1 MSCGWCRAAEYVPA
15 GSISSLLRRV
25 GAFDEA
31 VIRKYTRDI
40 LEGLAYLHANG
51 VVHRCVHPLCE
62 ALCVY
67 RCVSLL
73 RVACVW
79 CGWRP
84 YFACGRVDA

>member
-1 MSCGWCRAAEYVPA
+1 VPA
-15 GSISSLLRRV
+15 GSISSLLRRI

-62 ALCVY
+62 ALCVCCVRVCEALCVY

-73 RVACVW
+73 RVAC
-79 CGWRP
+79 GWRP
-84 YFACGRVDA
+84 YFACRRVDA